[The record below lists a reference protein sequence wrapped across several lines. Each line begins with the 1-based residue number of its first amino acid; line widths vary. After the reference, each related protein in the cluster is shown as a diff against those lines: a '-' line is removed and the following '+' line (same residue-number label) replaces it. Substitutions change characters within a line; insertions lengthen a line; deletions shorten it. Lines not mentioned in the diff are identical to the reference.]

1 MKNMTENKG
10 FEGDIKIE
18 GSKMIISIPL
28 QKPLVSSGGRMVL
41 IYSTKGF
48 EEKQVNGVLIRVMLQ
63 IGWSMEKDEL
73 YDWRTDDVNWSKVE
87 KKFGKLL
94 GSSIKPRKT
103 RKIMPLTHYMESR

>member
-18 GSKMIISIPL
+18 GSKMIICIPL

-73 YDWRTDDVNWSKVE
+73 YDWRTDDVNWAKVE
-87 KKFGKLL
+87 KNLANFSVASNPEKQGKLY
-94 GSSIKPRKT
+94 R
-103 RKIMPLTHYMESR
+103 